1 MKHQETLFNGKTVEF
16 NGALLHQI
24 RKALKIKQKDVADQI
39 GVSQKAISSWEAGGP
54 AHGPNRERVAR
65 WCAAN
70 LHALKAAEER
80 QTEKIVV
87 FRDNDVALRFE
98 GKKLA
103 EKRTVHGD
111 FAIYQTVG
119 GNLVCDA
126 AGRVRHG
133 TPQGVWNEIQQ
144 WHGSYS
150 SHKKLMMQVFAGLD
164 LPIYEDIL

>member
-1 MKHQETLFNGKTVEF
+1 MKHQENLFNGKTVEF
-16 NGALLHQI
+16 DGALLQQI
-24 RKALKIKQKDVADQI
+24 RKALKINQQDVADQI

-54 AHGPNRERVAR
+54 AQAPNRERVAR

-87 FRDNDVALRFE
+87 FRDKDVALRFE

-103 EKRTVHGD
+103 DKRTLHGD

-126 AGRVRHG
+126 AGRVCHG
-133 TPQGVWNEIQQ
+133 TPQGVFNEIQQ
-144 WHGSYS
+144 WHG
-150 SHKKLMMQVFAGLD
+150 SHKKLMMQVFARLD
-164 LPIYEDIL
+164 LPIYEDID

>member
-1 MKHQETLFNGKTVEF
+1 MTQQENLFNGKTVEF
-16 NGALLHQI
+16 DGALLQQI
-24 RKALKIKQKDVADQI
+24 RKALKIKQQDVADQI

-54 AHGPNRERVAR
+54 AHGPNRQRVAQ

-70 LHALKAAEER
+70 LHALKTAEER
-80 QTEKIVV
+80 RAEKIVV
-87 FRDNDVALRFE
+87 FRDKDVALRFE

-103 EKRTVHGD
+103 EMRTVDGD

-126 AGRVRHG
+126 AGRVCHG
-133 TPQGVWNEIQQ
+133 SPQGVWNKIQQ
-144 WHGSYS
+144 WQG

-164 LPIYEDIL
+164 LPIYEDIH